1 MWGQIAQDLL
11 EAAADALADGDTIR
25 KAVYTGPDFRRDC
38 RQLAVSLDGTQQ
50 TDQPAGVIPGR
61 CATMTR
67 GNFRVWLTDN
77 CVPSGEEAPPA
88 ADITA
93 YSAGF
98 LNEAKAVHD
107 ALLAVCDQIARRC
120 SSVTVGDGGPSSP
133 APTGTFTTW
142 SIPVTVVGI

>member
-1 MWGQIAQDLL
+1 MWGQLAQDLL
-11 EAAADALADGDTIR
+11 AAAAGPLTDAATIR
-25 KAVYTGPDFRRDC
+25 RAVYTGPDFRRDC
-38 RQLAVSLDGTQQ
+38 RQVAVSLDSTQQ
-50 TDQPAGVIPGR
+50 ADQPGR

-67 GNFRVWLTDN
+67 GNFRVWFTDN
-77 CVPSGEEAPPA
+77 CVPSGDETPPA
-88 ADITA
+88 ADVTA

-98 LNEAKAVHD
+98 LDEVEAIHT